1 MRTVWNLFKVRKIS
15 KFEGSKCEAFKPH
28 DFITKRGSIA
38 QSNNSSLNR
47 ICSKHTNIQWM
58 EVELFGGFFLT
69 SRESKELLG
78 ISEMSVSILV
88 ISTI

>member
-1 MRTVWNLFKVRKIS
+1 MKVSTPMTLLLR
-15 KFEGSKCEAFKPH
+15 E
-28 DFITKRGSIA
+28 SIA

-58 EVELFGGFFLT
+58 EVELFWGFFLT
-69 SRESKELLG
+69 SRESKELHG

-88 ISTI
+88 ISTIWTCWKLQRLRSLG